1 MCLRDSRRWEH
12 EKKTEAKGQMVPLSP
27 MEEKWIYGNLT
38 IQAASKFYP
47 FARKDQDKDGCLPFV
62 LFVKILG
69 TDCSLSDN
77 NTSSKSNILKKL

>member
-38 IQAASKFYP
+38 IQVASKFYP

-62 LFVKILG
+62 LFVKIDPRNEPGLAP
-69 TDCSLSDN
+69 LSH
-77 NTSSKSNILKKL
+77 TKVVSSP